1 MLNKLDLLTKENI
14 VTIRDLQKNP
24 SQALKGISRIIRN
37 GKTVGF
43 FFSQVD
49 LEDLMADTEET
60 VSPQFQKK
68 IIAGKK
74 QTARHQGMELADVKK
89 RYGV

>member
-1 MLNKLDLLTKENI
+1 MLHKLDLLSQENI

-43 FFSQVD
+43 FFSQID
-49 LEDLMADTEET
+49 LEDLMTDIEEIIN
-60 VSPQFQKK
+60 PRFQKK

-74 QTARHQGMELADVKK
+74 QISRRQGMELAAVKK